1 MLVGHGE
8 WAWSNGRSVRCGQR
22 RTESALVD
30 EVEALLT
37 FEPVRAVSP
46 KSKLA
51 SMWAAVKY

>member
-1 MLVGHGE
+1 
-8 WAWSNGRSVRCGQR
+8 
-22 RTESALVD
+22 VD